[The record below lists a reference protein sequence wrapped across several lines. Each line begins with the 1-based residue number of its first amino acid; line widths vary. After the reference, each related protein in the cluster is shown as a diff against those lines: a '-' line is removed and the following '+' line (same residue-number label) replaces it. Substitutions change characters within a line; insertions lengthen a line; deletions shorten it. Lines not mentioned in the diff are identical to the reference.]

1 MLTIDKSV
9 KEITGVTPDAVPVE
23 VLTSTEPL
31 LLRDLVADWPIVKEG
46 KKSNRAA
53 VDYFRNYYE
62 DATVG
67 CSFGP
72 PEGKGRV
79 FYNDDMS
86 GFNYQRAMTKLDK
99 ILDEILK
106 YEDDADAPMIYMG
119 STTVDTCLPGF
130 RAENDFDFGDIKPL
144 ASIWLGNRSRIAAHF
159 DVPDNLACVV
169 VGRRRFTLFPPEQ
182 LANLYAGPLEFNP
195 AGLAISLVDFHD
207 PDFEKFPRFRTAL
220 KHAQVAEMEPGD
232 ALFLPS
238 MWWHHVEGLDSF
250 NVLINYWWRQ
260 SPGFMGTPADVLT
273 HAILAIRDLP
283 REQREAWRE
292 ILRHYVFDADETT
305 AAHIPERCRGILS
318 PLDDMAAR
326 RIRAE
331 LLNKLN
337 R

>member
-9 KEITGVTPDAVPVE
+9 EQITGIMPDAVPAE

-31 LLRDLVADWPIVKEG
+31 LLKGLVNDWPIVREARI
-46 KKSNRAA
+46 SNRAA
-53 VDYFRNYYE
+53 IDYFKSFYKN
-62 DATVG
+62 ATVG
-67 CSFGP
+67 FSFGP
-72 PEGKGRV
+72 PESKGRV
-79 FYNDDMS
+79 FYNTDMS
-86 GFNYQRAMTKLDK
+86 GFNYQRVMTKLDK

-119 STTVDTCLPGF
+119 STTLDTCLPGF
-130 RAENDFDFGDIKPL
+130 RRNNDVDFGDIKPL

-169 VGRRRFTLFPPEQ
+169 VGRRRFTLFPPDQ
-182 LANLYAGPLEFNP
+182 LQNLYVGPLEFNP

-207 PDFEKFPRFRTAL
+207 PDFERFPKFKAAL
-220 KHAQVAEMEPGD
+220 EHAQVAEMEPGD
-232 ALFLPS
+232 ALLLPS
-238 MWWHHVEGLDSF
+238 MWWHHVEGLNSL

-260 SPGFMGTPADVLT
+260 SPAFMGTPADVLT

-283 REQREAWRE
+283 EAQREAWRE
-292 ILRHYVFDADETT
+292 ILRHYVFDADEST
-305 AAHIPERCRGILS
+305 AEHIPEHRRGILS
-318 PLDDMAAR
+318 PIDDMTAR
-326 RIRAE
+326 KIRAE